1 MFFTKGLSLTSL
13 LALVGTLII
22 GGGCG
27 REDETKIEDVA
38 NRYDKAAERAQE
50 RVQVDIK
57 LKDDRTALS
66 KVSEKASIPT
76 SWNSA
81 GGQMNWAQRT
91 SGAQGQFPPGAQFGQ
106 GQNPLAGHGQY
117 GSNPFDRQRGLFGN
131 QPGNSFGNLGNR
143 QNPFAG
149 QQNPWLSHSA
159 AAAKPAAS
167 EADQPAFSSA
177 PLSGDYGAT
186 SGYPWANNG
195 YSVPGAP
202 GLGADLGAGIAP
214 GFGAGI
220 APGFDPAF
228 FPGFGPGASWLPG
241 IFEAPLVINDEWDDD
256 HHGRRRH
263 HHDDNDDSDND
274 DRNNDDH

>member
-1 MFFTKGLSLTSL
+1 MYFKKGLNLASL

-22 GGGCG
+22 GVACG

-38 NRYDKAAERAQE
+38 NRYDKTADRAQE

-57 LKDDRTALS
+57 LKDDRSALS
-66 KVSEKASIPT
+66 KVSEKASVPAN
-76 SWNSA
+76 WNTA
-81 GGQMNWAQRT
+81 GGQSSWTPT
-91 SGAQGQFPPGAQFGQ
+91 SGSHGQLPPGAQFGQ

-117 GSNPFDRQRGLFGN
+117 GANPFDRQRGLFGN
-131 QPGNSFGNLGNR
+131 QPGNPFGNVGNR

-167 EADQPAFSSA
+167 DVDQPVSSAA
-177 PLSGDYGAT
+177 PLSGAYGAT
-186 SGYPWANNG
+186 SGYPWANEG

-202 GLGADLGAGIAP
+202 GFGADLGAGIAP

-241 IFEAPLVINDEWDDD
+241 IFEAPLVINDDWDDD
-256 HHGRRRH
+256 HHGRRRN
-263 HHDDNDDSDND
+263 HHDDND